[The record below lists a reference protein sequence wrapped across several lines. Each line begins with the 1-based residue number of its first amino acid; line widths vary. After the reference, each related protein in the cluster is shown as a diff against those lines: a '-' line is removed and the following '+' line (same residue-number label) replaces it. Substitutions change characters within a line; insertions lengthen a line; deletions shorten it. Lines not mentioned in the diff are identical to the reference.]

1 MRMIRKRRLPPLQS
15 LRVLEALYQT
25 GSVTRAADYLNVTHS
40 AVSHQIRQ
48 LEEWSGRTMVRRVGR
63 QSRLTEEGE
72 SLARVA
78 REGFDA
84 IRHEIDRL
92 PLRSKKPVSIAA
104 LPIVAAEWLVPR
116 IPDLLHGNQE
126 LSVHLSYALSDRPQQ
141 PEPDIVVS
149 FAQRGVLD
157 SEAFPLISGEAAPV
171 CAPDLL
177 DQAGN
182 DPEKVLRHG
191 PHLFD
196 EDLRMWRDWKE
207 AADLHFNPDST
218 PQIYLEG
225 SSLLKASALAGLG
238 VAICRLAFVEKEL
251 ASGRLV
257 QLSTVTMDQDWI
269 YFVRSNPLRR
279 TDVKVAEVL
288 AWLRT
293 QAPSHVCLQE

>member
-1 MRMIRKRRLPPLQS
+1 MSRKRRLPPLQS

-25 GSVTRAADYLNVTHS
+25 GSVTKAADYLNVTHS

-48 LEEWSGRTMVRRVGR
+48 LEDWTGRSMVRRVGR

-104 LPIVAAEWLVPR
+104 LPIVAAEWLVPL
-116 IPDLLHGNQE
+116 IPELLHNNNE
-126 LSVHLSYALSDRPQQ
+126 LSIHLSYALSDRPQQ
-141 PEPDIVVS
+141 PEPDIVIS
-149 FAQRGVLD
+149 FAQKGALD
-157 SEAFPLISGEAAPV
+157 SDSFVLFSGEAAPV
-171 CAPDLL
+171 CTPTFLTNTDRDREGA
-177 DQAGN
+177 
-182 DPEKVLRHG
+182 LRLG
-191 PHLFD
+191 PHLYD

-207 AADLHFNPDST
+207 AAGPDFNPDST

-238 VAICRLAFVEKEL
+238 VAICRLAFVQSEIS
-251 ASGRLV
+251 SGELV
-257 QLSTVTMDQDWI
+257 QLSDVTTDRDWV

-279 TDVKVAEVL
+279 TDTKVAEVL
-288 AWLRT
+288 DWLRT
-293 QAPSHVCLQE
+293 KSRVC